1 MALCFCCAV
10 CGAAVLVFV
19 DVLYS
24 TEYVFIRT
32 TGRGSVDG
40 TRSIVSS
47 SLHTLYGFS
56 LSPFVRYALFLFP
69 IPYTGLSPYSSICT
83 SLLGAVRGTEC
94 DSEIWRHIRA
104 CLPQCFCENN
114 IPWHEERLKGVVKWQ
129 LQTCRSSSVAGP
141 LRRPC
146 RHRRV
151 MMMRSM
157 VMLPAAAPAQG
168 RHSSGQQHDRAHF
181 CDAGE
186 PGRSRAPWP
195 ALASAS
201 TCSSLAHNV
210 SGRHPYGSCWRG
222 GTLRDVVKSVR
233 I

>member
-56 LSPFVRYALFLFP
+56 LSPFVRYALLFLFP

-129 LQTCRSSSVAGP
+129 LQTCRSSSGWTAPSAMSPSSRDDDAQHG
-141 LRRPC
+141 
-146 RHRRV
+146 H
-151 MMMRSM
+151 
-157 VMLPAAAPAQG
+157 AASG
-168 RHSSGQQHDRAHF
+168 SS
-181 CDAGE
+181 C
-186 PGRSRAPWP
+186 SRAAQQW
-195 ALASAS
+195 SA
-201 TCSSLAHNV
+201 A
-210 SGRHPYGSCWRG
+210 
-222 GTLRDVVKSVR
+222 
-233 I
+233 